1 MVPEAEA
8 LKPLSDVVRHDAL
21 PAARQ
26 ECEQSWREI
35 TSILLHRATSDV
47 EAENCI

>member
-1 MVPEAEA
+1 MMHY
-8 LKPLSDVVRHDAL
+8 PLLGKSA
-21 PAARQ
+21 
-26 ECEQSWREI
+26 SKGWREI